1 MKLKKVLASVM
12 AAAMIMTSTVN
23 AFATDPIPT
32 PVPNEGET
40 TPLMDVVPE
49 ADPVKD
55 LFDKLMAF
63 ETYEALDAFM
73 DEMTEEDYVL
83 RGQFSEEQNAALT
96 ARIAELREN

>member
-63 ETYEALDAFM
+63 ETYEDLDA
-73 DEMTEEDYVL
+73 
-83 RGQFSEEQNAALT
+83 
-96 ARIAELREN
+96 